1 MINPIAAINYNG
13 SKDTIAMIDSLVE
26 SDEYFDV
33 IIVDN
38 RSPREDEISVILDYV
53 TGKYGVEAEKL
64 DYSTERTENG
74 YIIAITNE
82 KIVTLIQ
89 GRDNYGFAIGT
100 NIGLKYAIEKYKTA
114 QYLTI
119 LNNDTEVT
127 PGFLSRVI
135 EGIEKHQLAA
145 AMGTILYYGYEKPY
159 IWSIGGPVD
168 YIKAQGIHVEK
179 ENVFDSD
186 TIKDDFIE
194 RQFISGCFTVFKREP
209 LIEIGLLDEDYFFA
223 GEEYQYSVD
232 LTKKYRIGWIPS
244 SVIYHK
250 SVMGVGN
257 GSSHKISDLKW
268 QYNAYMV
275 KIVFI
280 NKNKSRL
287 YRLAWHAL
295 FWLYLNTRLKKKYLA
310 IPEYGEEYFDLMR
323 KELLKQI
330 NKKQFLKKDFED
342 FCELINQR

>member
-13 SKDTIAMIDSLVE
+13 SSDTIAMIDSLVE
-26 SDEYFDV
+26 SGEKFDV

-38 RSPREDEISVILDYV
+38 LSPKGDELSTILNAV
-53 TGKYGVEAEKL
+53 AEKYGVVADKL
-64 DYSTERTENG
+64 DYSTDRTKNG
-74 YIIAITNE
+74 YILKISDD

-100 NIGLKYAIEKYKTA
+100 NIGLQYAIEKYETA
-114 QYLTI
+114 EYLTI

-127 PGFLSRVI
+127 PGFLTNVI
-135 EGIEKHQLAA
+135 KGIEKYGLAA
-145 AMGTILYYGYEKPY
+145 AMGTILYYGYDKPY

-168 YIKAQGIHVEK
+168 YIKAQGVHVGK
-179 ENVFDSD
+179 DTVFDPNNV
-186 TIKDDFIE
+186 KDEFVE

-209 LIEIGLLDEDYFFA
+209 LLEIGLLDEDYFFA

-232 LTKKYRIGWIPS
+232 LTKKYKIGWIPGS
-244 SVIYHK
+244 IIYHK
-250 SVMGVGN
+250 SVMGIGN

-280 NKNKSRL
+280 NKNKKQL
-287 YRLAWHAL
+287 YRAAWRVL
-295 FWLYLNTRLKKKYLA
+295 FKLYVNTKLKKKYLS
-310 IPEYGEEYFDLMR
+310 IPEYGEKYFSLMR
-323 KELLKQI
+323 NELYRNI
-330 NKKQFLKKDFED
+330 NKTSFLRKDFED
-342 FCELINQR
+342 FVRLTNP

>member
-13 SKDTIAMIDSLVE
+13 SKDTITMIDSLVE
-26 SDEYFDV
+26 SGEYFDV

-38 RSPREDEISVILDYV
+38 CSPRADEISVILNYV
-53 TGKYGVEAEKL
+53 TEKYGVAAEKL
-64 DYSTERTENG
+64 DYSTDRTENG
-74 YIIAITNE
+74 YIIAITKE

-135 EGIEKHQLAA
+135 EGIEKQQLAA

-159 IWSIGGPVD
+159 IWSIGGPIDFV
-168 YIKAQGIHVEK
+168 KGQGVHISKDTVFNP
-179 ENVFDSD
+179 ENV
-186 TIKDDFIE
+186 KKDFIE

-257 GSSHKISDLKW
+257 GSSHKISELKW

-275 KIVFI
+275 KVVFM
-280 NKNKSRL
+280 NKNKKEPYISFWRT
-287 YRLAWHAL
+287 L
-295 FWLYLNTRLKKKYLA
+295 FKMYFVTKLRNKYLS
-310 IPEYGEEYFDLMR
+310 IPEYGEKYYRLIKGEVFKR
-323 KELLKQI
+323 I
-330 NKKQFLKKDFED
+330 NSTSFLRSDFEE
-342 FCELINQR
+342 FVSLLN